1 VVALLAVLLAA
12 PPPGRAAP
20 GPGAAQPLA
29 AVRRGPVVVSRFAIL
44 VDPASGEVLWQRNPT
59 VPRPPASLTKMLTA
73 VTVRASLPMQR
84 RLIVSPS
91 ADRTPA
97 NALRLGAGHDI
108 TVAQALTALM
118 MISANDIAVVLA
130 AHAAGSVP
138 RFATAMDAQSR
149 RLGLTSSTWHN
160 PNGLDEH
167 GNRSS
172 ASDLAILARAVLR
185 DPWLAR
191 TARRRE
197 TVAFTTPDG
206 QRRSL
211 WNKGQFLRRY
221 PGAVGVKTGFTDDAG
236 RCLAG
241 AATRG
246 GRTLVAVVLGTP
258 DPPKDA
264 AALMDWGFGPGRDA
278 RTGLR
283 LPAWVEPASVTEL
296 LEPKPP
302 VVATPAPAPVQAATH
317 AHAPASP
324 TEPLALAAG
333 AVGACAATTG
343 LVLLTMRLRRTR
355 RRLLVLLDDTG
366 PATPDHP
373 D

>member
-1 VVALLAVLLAA
+1 VLLTA
-12 PPPGRAAP
+12 PPGPAA
-20 GPGAAQPLA
+20 AAQPVA
-29 AVRRGPVVVSRFAIL
+29 ARAARAPVVVSRFAIL
-44 VDPASGEVLWQRNPT
+44 VDPATGEVLWQRNPT
-59 VPRPPASLTKMLTA
+59 VARPPASLTKMLTA

-149 RLGLTSSTWHN
+149 RLGLASSTWRN
-160 PNGLDEH
+160 PNGLDQRGH
-167 GNRSS
+167 RSS
-172 ASDLAILARAVLR
+172 AYDLAILGRAVLR

-191 TARRRE
+191 TAKRRE
-197 TVAFTTPDG
+197 TVTFTTPDG

-221 PGAVGVKTGFTDDAG
+221 PGAIGVKTGFTDDAG

-241 AATRG
+241 AATRN
-246 GRTLVAVVLGTP
+246 GRTLLAVILDSP
-258 DPPKDA
+258 DLPKDA
-264 AALMDWGFGPGRDA
+264 AALMDWGFGPGRSA

-283 LPAWVEPASVTEL
+283 LPAYVAPASVAEL
-296 LEPKPP
+296 LPVRPPPVLLTPAP
-302 VVATPAPAPVQAATH
+302 VVAQAASRQQ
-317 AHAPASP
+317 AAS
-324 TEPLALAAG
+324 TSEPLALAAS
-333 AVGACAATTG
+333 AAGACAATAG

-355 RRLLVLLDDTG
+355 RRLVVLLDEAG
-366 PATPDHP
+366 PAASEPP
-373 D
+373 GPPGG